1 MVWNWNL
8 HQKCPFKRILPEVKF
23 SLRFL
28 SSPSPRKREITHPP
42 RQSFYYKKIWR
53 YYLLDFKIPFCLSDP
68 LDGHNQ
74 ASGYSI
80 CYNGSGFLNL
90 MANSSGQK
98 TNLKCPCSSF
108 PMPILTKLVPS
119 RLCKYCDFTKIV
131 KFFIKSLEVP
141 KKKQAWILKKMYK
154 LLPLSSPE
162 KEWAE
167 YCFFE
172 LNLRHKFSRNF

>member
-1 MVWNWNL
+1 MVWSWNL
-8 HQKCPFKRILPEVKF
+8 HQKCPFKRILPEGKF

-28 SSPSPRKREITHPP
+28 LSPSPRKREITHPP

-53 YYLLDFKIPFCLSDP
+53 DYFLDFKILFLNLVFCLSDP
-68 LDGHNQ
+68 LDRHNQ

-98 TNLKCPCSSF
+98 MNLKCPCSSF

-119 RLCKYCDFTKIV
+119 RFCKYCDFTKIV
-131 KFFIKSLEVP
+131 KFFNKVTWGT
-141 KKKQAWILKKMYK
+141 KKETGLNIEKNVQTFTLIQPWERMSWILF
-154 LLPLSSPE
+154 LWS
-162 KEWAE
+162 
-167 YCFFE
+167 
-172 LNLRHKFSRNF
+172 